1 MAVGT
6 YAFTYTVDVATGAI
20 LDDISFVE
28 AVIDGG
34 ALGTLAP
41 GDTAVIDSS
50 VGSGITS
57 TFYGTAG
64 DGALFDVGGNAL
76 IFTNTELTI
85 GDTVGIDTGAS
96 FVICFLS
103 GTLIAT
109 PRGEVAVEE
118 LRAGDLVLTHDGR
131 EAPVVWLGRQT
142 VSTAFADPLR
152 VAPVRIAAGALGE
165 GLPVRDLL
173 VSADHALLLD
183 GVLVQAGALVNGRS
197 ITREMAMPER
207 FTYYHVELADHALVL
222 AEGVAAESFID
233 NAARRSFDNWA
244 EHPGGAEEMAELALP
259 RAKSHRQLPAALRA
273 RLAARAEALLP
284 APLAA

>member
-1 MAVGT
+1 MDSNTPSSTINPGDLIGITISGGAGTWTYEGQGVGGLVGSSFNPDPIMGGTSYFALTNTPPAVGT
-6 YAFTYTVDVATGAI
+6 TFSLEVDP
-20 LDDISFVE
+20 FV
-28 AVIDGG
+28 
-34 ALGTLAP
+34 L
-41 GDTAVIDSS
+41 
-50 VGSGITS
+50 
-57 TFYGTAG
+57 
-64 DGALFDVGGNAL
+64 
-76 IFTNTELTI
+76 
-85 GDTVGIDTGAS
+85 
-96 FVICFLS
+96 CFLS

-183 GVLVQAGALVNGRS
+183 GVLVQAGALVHGRS
-197 ITREMAMPER
+197 ITRETAMPER

-259 RAKSHRQLPAALRA
+259 RAKSHRQVPAALRA

-284 APLAA
+284 AALAA